1 VTRAARPDKCAFAGF
16 ALWPLGP
23 WTFVP
28 SSKYSLRALCG
39 GWPFFKSEKWE
50 AVRPGIQTLLQEVDG
65 VVNSDPDVG
74 KDCLLGTPLMN
85 SLRVVLK
92 DKGWLAKVNAH
103 LGQHGLIADLAS
115 NRTGNSQRFLDMK
128 IYALGNV

>member
-1 VTRAARPDKCAFAGF
+1 
-16 ALWPLGP
+16 
-23 WTFVP
+23 
-28 SSKYSLRALCG
+28 
-39 GWPFFKSEKWE
+39 
-50 AVRPGIQTLLQEVDG
+50 
-65 VVNSDPDVG
+65 
-74 KDCLLGTPLMN
+74 MN